1 MFALITFTL
10 ACGLV
15 HSTGFASSDSD
26 SDRSGK
32 CSIPVGSFE
41 HRASVGPTAFK
52 GSEVCGACV
61 NITNTESGKSTI
73 AHVVD
78 LCLGCKR
85 EDLNLNPTA
94 FKSLG
99 DTVLG
104 RLPISWSV
112 VRCPD
117 VTGNIQ
123 YIWEAGSNQWQ
134 SAIQIRNHAEAV
146 ASLAYSKSKTG
157 PWKEFTRRE
166 DNYFI
171 TSNITTPVF
180 FNVTSTSGKSII
192 DSNMTTLEKGG
203 LVTSS
208 SQF

>member
-1 MFALITFTL
+1 MFALITLTI

-15 HSTGFASSDSD
+15 QSAGFASYNTNSD
-26 SDRSGK
+26 
-32 CSIPVGSFE
+32 
-41 HRASVGPTAFK
+41 
-52 GSEVCGACV
+52 
-61 NITNTESGKSTI
+61 GKSII
-73 AHVVD
+73 APVVD
-78 LCLGCKR
+78 QCLACKK
-85 EDLNLNPTA
+85 EDLNLNLAA

-99 DTVLG
+99 NPALG
-104 RLPISWSV
+104 RLPISWSI

-134 SAIQIRNHAEAV
+134 SAIQVRNHAEAV
-146 ASLAYSKSKTG
+146 TSLAYSKSKTG
-157 PWKEFTRRE
+157 PWKKFTRRE